1 MMSTMSGVAKNGRDA
16 SWSERAREAK
26 ADYVYMRALE
36 YMVNDSISN
45 SQAMVDYA
53 YTLTPEDRYLASL
66 DASMT
71 IKLCAVNS
79 PQFAERYRRLYD
91 NYMLNPSD
99 RYLGEEIYDISA
111 KLRKYQD
118 ATRILECLD
127 SVYNTEVS
135 YALQLATAYMI
146 DGYMGDSTAVG
157 KAIKIYDRLERGMG
171 KSLGL
176 SSYRV
181 RGLDLVNDTASI
193 NKELQSLITEF
204 PDDPSVF
211 HYAGTIY
218 EKLGKDTIAEQCYM
232 RAGKVD
238 PDYDIAAADL
248 ANLYLGRCD
257 TVSFKANALLALKSP
272 NVDPESKY
280 TLMRDF
286 LCTFTG
292 DSASVAEAEVEIGP
306 ILEANPGDGLLH
318 GLVGTFYGI
327 NKNVERAVE
336 ELSYA
341 VALDPTNDQVWALY
355 VAYLEHL
362 DRQKEA
368 LEAVKKMAEL
378 FPKNVNY
385 VLIVSGK
392 MAGMGQKKEALD
404 YLLSI
409 DASRYPNKE
418 SQSLLIATIGDTY
431 QMLDSIDSAQD
442 CYERAITIDP
452 NNYIAYNNCAYMIAD
467 RGRDLDKARRYATYA
482 VMSSP
487 HSSTYLDTYA
497 WVLFKL
503 KDYAGA
509 RTNIDQALTDEIA
522 MIRQA
527 QVDSTSV
534 DSEAYTPDI
543 ENIVDVDSNEDEASM
558 TLVDRCVKY
567 KEQIGPELLEHA
579 GDIYFMNGEPAEAFK
594 FWKAALDV
602 APADRNTAVLKKK
615 VKNKTFFY
623 E

>member
-1 MMSTMSGVAKNGRDA
+1 
-16 SWSERAREAK
+16 
-26 ADYVYMRALE
+26 
-36 YMVNDSISN
+36 
-45 SQAMVDYA
+45 
-53 YTLTPEDRYLASL
+53 
-66 DASMT
+66 
-71 IKLCAVNS
+71 
-79 PQFAERYRRLYD
+79 
-91 NYMLNPSD
+91 
-99 RYLGEEIYDISA
+99 
-111 KLRKYQD
+111 
-118 ATRILECLD
+118 
-127 SVYNTEVS
+127 
-135 YALQLATAYMI
+135 
-146 DGYMGDSTAVG
+146 
-157 KAIKIYDRLERGMG
+157 
-171 KSLGL
+171 
-176 SSYRV
+176 
-181 RGLDLVNDTASI
+181 
-193 NKELQSLITEF
+193 
-204 PDDPSVF
+204 
-211 HYAGTIY
+211 
-218 EKLGKDTIAEQCYM
+218 
-232 RAGKVD
+232 
-238 PDYDIAAADL
+238 
-248 ANLYLGRCD
+248 
-257 TVSFKANALLALKSP
+257 
-272 NVDPESKY
+272 
-280 TLMRDF
+280 MRDF

-378 FPKNVNY
+378 FPQNVNY

-404 YLLSI
+404 YLQSI
-409 DASRYPNKE
+409 DASRYPDKE

-442 CYERAITIDP
+442 CYERAITLNP

-487 HSSTYLDTYA
+487 HSPTYLDTYA

-534 DSEAYTPDI
+534 DSESYTPDI
-543 ENIVDVDSNEDEASM
+543 ENIVDVDSHEDEASM